1 MKHMCT
7 VGYHPQLLVVLKL
20 SKTDGAFSDAVI
32 GIFLFLKLEDRDG
45 ADDGFVETFRFRG
58 REVVGDEGLVVVSI
72 PGKREAA
79 EDIDSVPVEAAF
91 NDEDVVK
98 D

>member
-1 MKHMCT
+1 MET
-7 VGYHPQLLVVLKL
+7 
-20 SKTDGAFSDAVI
+20 S
-32 GIFLFLKLEDRDG
+32 
-45 ADDGFVETFRFRG
+45 GFGR

-79 EDIDSVPVEAAF
+79 EDVDSVPVEAAF
-91 NDEDVVK
+91 NDENVVK